1 MFNRY
6 VKSTAEKTNA
16 YQRSQ
21 RDLGFCWWFLVEI
34 SWSSNYVLRLMV
46 DVSETKIATSG
57 FSMLFEFKNYTILR
71 YFERVAS
78 YISWV
83 LWGPLVLGEQFKRAA
98 GWWLQGGCTTLRAVG
113 SCGFQYDCLFL
124 SPFCV
129 KPSTRLDGCSNPKWS
144 YCASAPYIYL
154 THIRCLQSMP
164 V

>member
-6 VKSTAEKTNA
+6 VKLPEGLLLKKLTHTNA
-16 YQRSQ
+16 HR
-21 RDLGFCWWFLVEI
+21 GTWVFCWWFLVEI
-34 SWSSNYVLRLMV
+34 SWSSNSCDVLRLMV
-46 DVSETKIATSG
+46 DVSETKMATSG
-57 FSMLFEFKNYTILR
+57 FSMLFEFKSYTILW

-113 SCGFQYDCLFL
+113 SCGFQYDCLFI

-129 KPSTRLDGCSNPKWS
+129 KPSTRLDGCSDPKWS
-144 YCASAPYIYL
+144 YCALHLPC
-154 THIRCLQSMP
+154 TH
-164 V
+164 